1 MRSSLIQYC
10 RQTRDLLVLTVYF
23 TTLQDLL
30 SPCLDSFCLGFI
42 RYIRGSVCT
51 AGKGMQL
58 YDNVI
63 NSFDL
68 LRAVGEYLVISL
80 HKEISSH

>member
-1 MRSSLIQYC
+1 
-10 RQTRDLLVLTVYF
+10 
-23 TTLQDLL
+23 
-30 SPCLDSFCLGFI
+30 
-42 RYIRGSVCT
+42 
-51 AGKGMQL
+51 MQL

-80 HKEISSH
+80 HKEISSHQHLGTWP